1 MSLLQAAKGKT
12 SESSAQ
18 GRQECGV
25 LIIVVFILLN
35 VSTPAN
41 ACRLI
46 LRTSA
51 LSAYKPFVGHKRQH
65 FEDKWHLS
73 PNRVFM
79 WKPGDLRELVGT
91 FKKSFAL
98 SMYPFVFSK
107 KIAPRLA
114 RHLAFWGMFFVCA
127 ILTYLPPIGAWAQ
140 ADRHLFAVA
149 LFDIVA
155 YLPVYL
161 LSVYSAL
168 YFMLPRYLGRRNT
181 GFLALCALLSLAV
194 SILSGYF
201 ITKLIFITHGYGG
214 NWLDVLSMAL
224 QRCMADLITITGA
237 AIIIKILKDYF
248 LQQREN
254 EMLAVENI
262 RNKVQLLKMQMH
274 PRILF
279 ASLRRIHM
287 ELDAGTRQAP
297 EMILKLSDLLSYLLY
312 ESESDRVPLS
322 KEVKMIENYIA
333 LKKLEYKGSIDIRF
347 QTGGRRSDPSV
358 TPGLLLPLLEIGVE
372 RPDDGPQ
379 KTRVAIELRTA
390 GSTVFFSLSNNMPGK
405 AIVREPSV
413 QGTLEAV
420 RKRLQSSSHQKFK
433 LEVYPAID
441 SLTIVFQ
448 VEIDKKDV
456 PDHALKTPK
465 S

>member
-1 MSLLQAAKGKT
+1 
-12 SESSAQ
+12 
-18 GRQECGV
+18 V
-25 LIIVVFILLN
+25 DN
-35 VSTPAN
+35 
-41 ACRLI
+41 
-46 LRTSA
+46 
-51 LSAYKPFVGHKRQH
+51 
-65 FEDKWHLS
+65 WHLS
-73 PNRVFM
+73 PNRVFLL
-79 WKPGDLRELVGT
+79 KPGDFRELVGI

-114 RHLAFWGMFFVCA
+114 RHLAFWGMYFVCA
-127 ILTYLPPIGAWAQ
+127 TLTYLPPIGAWAQ
-140 ADRHLFAVA
+140 ADRHLFTVA

-168 YFMLPRYLGRRNT
+168 YFVLPRYLGRRNI
-181 GFLALCALLSLAV
+181 GFLAFYAPLSLAV

-201 ITKLIFITHGYGG
+201 ITKLIFKTHGYGG
-214 NWLDVLSMAL
+214 NGLDVLSMAL

-237 AIIIKILKDYF
+237 AVTIKILKDYF

-262 RNKVQLLKMQMH
+262 RNKLQLLKMQMH

-287 ELDAGTRQAP
+287 ELDAGTRHAPEMNLNAP

-312 ESESDRVPLS
+312 ESETDRVPLS

-347 QTGGRRSDPSV
+347 QTGGGTDPAV

-372 RPDDGPQ
+372 RPEDRPQ

-405 AIVREPSV
+405 AIVKDPSV
-413 QGTLEAV
+413 RATLDAV
-420 RKRLQSSSHQKFK
+420 RKRLQSSPHQKFK

-441 SLTIVFQ
+441 SLAIVFQ
-448 VEIDKKDV
+448 VATAKNDV
-456 PDHALKTPK
+456 PDHALKTAK
-465 S
+465 G

>member
-1 MSLLQAAKGKT
+1 
-12 SESSAQ
+12 
-18 GRQECGV
+18 
-25 LIIVVFILLN
+25 
-35 VSTPAN
+35 
-41 ACRLI
+41 
-46 LRTSA
+46 
-51 LSAYKPFVGHKRQH
+51 
-65 FEDKWHLS
+65 
-73 PNRVFM
+73 
-79 WKPGDLRELVGT
+79 
-91 FKKSFAL
+91 
-98 SMYPFVFSK
+98 MYPFVFSK

-155 YLPVYL
+155 YLPVYM

-168 YFMLPRYLGRRNT
+168 YFVLPRYLGRRNI
-181 GFLALCALLSLAV
+181 GFLAFYALLSLAV

-201 ITKLIFITHGYGG
+201 ITKMIFKTHGYGG
-214 NWLDVLSMAL
+214 NGLDVLSMAL

-237 AIIIKILKDYF
+237 AITIKILKDYF
-248 LQQREN
+248 LQQQEN

-262 RNKVQLLKMQMH
+262 RNKLQLLKMQMH

-287 ELDAGTRQAP
+287 ELDAGTRHAP

-347 QTGGRRSDPSV
+347 QTGGGTDPAV

-372 RPDDGPQ
+372 RPDDRPQ
-379 KTRVAIELRTA
+379 KIRVEIELRTA
-390 GSTVFFSLSNNMPGK
+390 GATVFFSLSNNMPGK
-405 AIVREPSV
+405 AIVKEPSV
-413 QGTLEAV
+413 RATLDAV

-433 LEVYPAID
+433 LEVYPATD

-448 VEIDKKDV
+448 VATDKNDV
-456 PDHALKTPK
+456 PDHALKAAK
-465 S
+465 G